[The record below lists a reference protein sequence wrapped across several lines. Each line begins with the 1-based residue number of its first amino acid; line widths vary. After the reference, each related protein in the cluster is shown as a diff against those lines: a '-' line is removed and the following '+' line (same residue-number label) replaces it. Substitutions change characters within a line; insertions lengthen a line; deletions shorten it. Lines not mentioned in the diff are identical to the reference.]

1 QYMETTNMNQ
11 FIAALKIFHFPN
23 IILLQLD
30 ITIKYIFFFGNFLNQ
45 LLAAVEARAVGGNI
59 QLSTGSNLISLI
71 SIKSFT
77 YGEKLDMVMEARG
90 YTGQYYRVKQPLKTK
105 DFLVSIAYLLFFGG
119 LLYLGRN

>member
-1 QYMETTNMNQ
+1 MLNSQHDTSF
-11 FIAALKIFHFPN
+11 FISNRKDEVKN
-23 IILLQLD
+23 KKM
-30 ITIKYIFFFGNFLNQ
+30 IKYIFFFGNLLIQ

-71 SIKSFT
+71 SLKSFT
-77 YGEKLDMVMEARG
+77 YGKKLDMVMEARG

>member
-1 QYMETTNMNQ
+1 
-11 FIAALKIFHFPN
+11 

-30 ITIKYIFFFGNFLNQ
+30 ITIKYIFFFGNLLIQ
-45 LLAAVEARAVGGNI
+45 LLAALLAAVEARAVGGNI

-71 SIKSFT
+71 SLKSFT
-77 YGEKLDMVMEARG
+77 YGKKLDMVMEARG

-105 DFLVSIAYLLFFGG
+105 DFLVSIVYLLFFGG